1 VATGTDTGAP
11 TGATTGTGALAG
23 AHRAGLDTR
32 PEEPRPPG
40 LGPLGWARW
49 ARRLLTSMRTALVLL
64 LLLALAAVPGSV
76 LPQRAV
82 NPVTVAEYFRANP
95 DLAPWLDRL
104 SLFDVYRSP
113 WFAAIYLLLV
123 VSLLGCVVPRTRLH
137 LRALLARPPVA
148 PRQLSRLAGADSWI
162 TTAPAADVLAATR
175 VELRRRGFRVDR
187 AGDALAAEKGYLR
200 ETGNLLFHAA
210 LLGVLGGVVLG
221 SLFAVKGSVLVEEGE
236 GFANTPVA
244 YDELTPGR
252 LVDPSTLPPFALTL
266 DDFRARFAESGPQ
279 RGAAREFA
287 ADVTWRATPDAPAR
301 RTTIRVN
308 HPLDAGGE
316 TVYLIGH
323 GYAPRFTVRNAEGE
337 VVFADAVPFL
347 PQDGNFASS
356 GVVKVPDGLPQD
368 LGIQAWFL
376 PTAVVDPQRGPVSV
390 FPDAKAPAVFLTAYA
405 GDLGLDAGLPQSVYQ
420 LDTDRMRQLQ
430 EGGEPFRAR
439 LVAGEVVTLP
449 DGMGSLTFDGYL
461 RWANF
466 RIARD
471 PGGPVVL
478 GSALLALVGL
488 GLSLAIRRRRVW
500 LRATPTGDGRTV
512 VEAAGLTR
520 ADSTGR
526 GADFT
531 DLVARLRTATGGAP
545 AAPVAAAAE
554 ED

>member
-1 VATGTDTGAP
+1 VATDTSASP
-11 TGATTGTGALAG
+11 VIADG

-32 PEEPRPPG
+32 PREPRPPG

-49 ARRLLTSMRTALVLL
+49 AWRLLTSMRTALVLL
-64 LLLALAAVPGSV
+64 LLLALAAVPGSL

-82 NPVTVAEYFRANP
+82 NPVTVAQYFRANP
-95 DLAPWLDRL
+95 EVAPWLDQL

-113 WFAAIYLLLV
+113 WFAAVYLLLV
-123 VSLLGCVVPRTRLH
+123 ISLLGCVIPRTRLQA
-137 LRALLARPPVA
+137 RALLARPPAA
-148 PRQLSRLAGADSWI
+148 PRVLSRLPGADSWV
-162 TTAPAADVLAATR
+162 TMSPPEEVLAAAR
-175 VELRRRGFRVDR
+175 AELRRRWFRVDR
-187 AGDALAAEKGYLR
+187 SGDALAAEKGYLR

-244 YDELTPGR
+244 YDEFTPGR
-252 LVDPSTLPPFALTL
+252 LVDSATLPPFAFTL
-266 DDFRARFAESGPQ
+266 EDFRARFAEDGPQ

-287 ADVTWRATPDAPAR
+287 ADVTWRPTPDAPER

-323 GYAPRFTVRNAEGE
+323 GYAPRFTIRDADGE
-337 VVFADAVPFL
+337 VVFSDAVPFL
-347 PQDGNFASS
+347 PQDGNFSSS
-356 GVVKVPDGLPQD
+356 GVLKVPDGLPRD
-368 LGIQAWFL
+368 LGVQAWFL
-376 PTAVVDPQRGPVSV
+376 PTAVIDPQRGPVSV

-420 LDTDRMRQLQ
+420 LDTDRLSQL
-430 EGGEPFRAR
+430 EEDGEPFRAQ
-439 LVAGEVVTLP
+439 LNPGDTVTLP
-449 DGMGSLTFDGYL
+449 DGMGTLAFDGYV

-478 GSALLALVGL
+478 GSAVLALVGL
-488 GLSLAIRRRRVW
+488 ALSLAIRRRRIW
-500 LRATPTGDGRTV
+500 LRATPAGDGRTV
-512 VEAAGLTR
+512 VDAAGLTR

-526 GADFT
+526 SADFT
-531 DLVARLRTATGGAP
+531 DLMARLRAATGGVP
-545 AAPVAAAAE
+545 VVPVAPAAE